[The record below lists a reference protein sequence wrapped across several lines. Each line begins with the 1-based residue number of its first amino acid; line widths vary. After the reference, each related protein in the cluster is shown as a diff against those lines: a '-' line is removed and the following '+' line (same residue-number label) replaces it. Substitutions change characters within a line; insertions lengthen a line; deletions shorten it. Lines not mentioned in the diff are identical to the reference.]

1 MPSGVKN
8 NAGSKTEAEAAP
20 RDGRSRRWDR
30 HRAARRAEFV
40 TAAVSAINR
49 YGPEVRVEQIAEQA
63 GVPRPVLYRH
73 FKDRAD
79 LDAAIA
85 QHAAEHLLAQLAP
98 VLSPRGTAHGAI
110 DAVVRTYLGWVEAA
124 PELYRFVVHR
134 AGRAEADGTRSA
146 IERRATELLTAY
158 FRWYGA
164 ESPVLAPLTAG
175 LVALVDAAVDRSLRL
190 DAEPVDRDL
199 LADRLVAAVWQV
211 IAGEAEANGIQVD
224 PDTPLPGLGDLLA
237 AEPSGSSEPLPAT

>member
-8 NAGSKTEAEAAP
+8 NAGANNHREAAP
-20 RDGRSRRWDR
+20 RDGRSSRWDR

-40 TAAVSAINR
+40 NAAIAAINEH
-49 YGPEVRVEQIAEQA
+49 GPEVRVEQIAKQA

-85 QHAAEHLLAQLAP
+85 QHAAEDLLARLAP
-98 VLSPRGTAHGAI
+98 VLRPSGTAYGAI
-110 DAVVRTYLGWVEAA
+110 DAVVRTYLGWVEAT

-134 AGRAEADGTRSA
+134 AGQAEADGTRSA
-146 IERRATELLTAY
+146 IEHRATELLTAY

-164 ESPVLAPLTAG
+164 TSAVLGPLTAG
-175 LVALVDAAVDRSLRL
+175 LVAMVDAAVDRAMRPG
-190 DAEPVDRDL
+190 AEPVDRDV

-211 IAGEAEANGIQVD
+211 IAGEAASGGVLAA
-224 PDTPLPGLGDLLA
+224 PDTPLPGLGTVLA
-237 AEPSGSSEPLPAT
+237 AQPS